1 MSNINFEFRKGI
13 FFIRFIDEIKEESKK
28 LEEKLASSNK
38 EMTAKN
44 NAYKKASN
52 QADKAQK
59 TYDSY
64 STKKNQLTSQISKLK
79 NNR

>member
-1 MSNINFEFRKGI
+1 
-13 FFIRFIDEIKEESKK
+13 
-28 LEEKLASSNK
+28 
-38 EMTAKN
+38 MTAKN

-79 NNR
+79 IIYHHMGVRIKMQR

>member
-1 MSNINFEFRKGI
+1 
-13 FFIRFIDEIKEESKK
+13 
-28 LEEKLASSNK
+28 
-38 EMTAKN
+38 MTAKN

-64 STKKNQLTSQISKLK
+64 SSKKNQLTSQISKLR
-79 NNR
+79 NNISSFGSAYKYAMMNLAAYSSSYNQALSQESTGRVSA